1 MAGKAPPK
9 YRQSRRSG
17 PLPWVISAVAGVGL
31 AVLLVSGRSREARHP
46 EPRANAEDAG
56 AGVMPPSMFSY
67 SPRIMQAYQA
77 ARAVPATLDG
87 LYCYCQCN
95 EHMGHRSLLICFHS
109 QHGAGCDVC
118 IDEAVQAHEM
128 VQQGRT
134 LADIRA
140 AIDVAFAR

>member
-1 MAGKAPPK
+1 
-9 YRQSRRSG
+9 
-17 PLPWVISAVAGVGL
+17 
-31 AVLLVSGRSREARHP
+31 
-46 EPRANAEDAG
+46 
-56 AGVMPPSMFSY
+56 MFSY